1 VFFYFFI
8 IIQNSWLLHFG
19 LPDYFFVCLTGNG
32 LSLNVC
38 FVIAL
43 QNPVEIA
50 VRLKTVSFHDFTKE
64 FAAKFIVGLF
74 FKL

>member
-1 VFFYFFI
+1 VFLYFFI
-8 IIQNSWLLHFG
+8 ITQNCWLLHFG
-19 LPDYFFVCLTGNG
+19 LPDYFLICLSGKG
-32 LSLNVC
+32 LSLDVC

-43 QNPVEIA
+43 QNPVEIS
-50 VRLKTVSFHDFTKE
+50 VGLKTVRFHDFAEE